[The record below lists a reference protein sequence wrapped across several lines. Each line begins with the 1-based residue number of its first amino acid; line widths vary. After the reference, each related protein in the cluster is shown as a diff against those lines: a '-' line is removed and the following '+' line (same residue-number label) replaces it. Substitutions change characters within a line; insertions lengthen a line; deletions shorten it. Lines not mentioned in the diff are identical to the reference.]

1 MKALKALASESR
13 TFLPLIIPIN
23 HVLKAVIDGFLKVG
37 KITVNKNGT
46 AVVATETTLRE
57 DVPDNRKRR
66 DVMGDKGGKK
76 DKEKSQ
82 KQSAEK
88 QKQKSKGKFDK
99 QPKRKP

>member
-1 MKALKALASESR
+1 MSWQDWLRASL
-13 TFLPLIIPIN
+13 LPLIIPIN
-23 HVLKAVIDGFLKVG
+23 HVLKAVIDGFLKVC
-37 KITVNKNGT
+37 KITVNKNGP

-57 DVPDNRKRR
+57 DVLDNMKRR

-82 KQSAEK
+82 KQNAEK
-88 QKQKSKGKFDK
+88 QKQKSKSKVDK